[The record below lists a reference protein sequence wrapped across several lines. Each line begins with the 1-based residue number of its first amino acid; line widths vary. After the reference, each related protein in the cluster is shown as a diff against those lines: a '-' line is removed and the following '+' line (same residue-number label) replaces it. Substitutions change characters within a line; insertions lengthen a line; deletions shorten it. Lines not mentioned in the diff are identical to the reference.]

1 VATCPN
7 GHENPEKYQIA
18 SGTTLYRVRYRTPDN
33 RQTDKRGFRTKRDA
47 EAFAA
52 SVEVS
57 KLRGEYVA
65 PSHARVTLGELGR
78 AWLDRQR
85 GHLKP
90 SSYVVMETTWRMRVK
105 PRWGNVALGD
115 IRPTAV
121 QQWVSD
127 FGRGTSDS
135 KPVGA
140 SVIRRTHYVFSSILA
155 DAVRDNLIARNP
167 AAGVRL
173 PRTTRKRPVY
183 LTHQQVGALADAAG
197 EYEGLV
203 LFLAYTGLRWGE
215 AIGLHVRDLNMLR
228 KRATISENAVQ
239 SGTQIFVGTPKA
251 HKRRNVPLPGFLLP
265 YLARQCEGKGRDE
278 LLFPGDNGRHLKR
291 PHPTS
296 GWFIKAVAE
305 SGVPRTSPH
314 DLRHTAASLAVSA
327 GANVKA
333 VQKMLGH
340 ASAAMTLDI
349 YADLFD
355 DDLEAVATALDQAR
369 ARESVGTMWARDEH
383 GAANRYHGTDLP
395 PSSRTP
401 N

>member
-1 VATCPN
+1 MATISSYKTSR
-7 GHENPEKYQIA
+7 GQ
-18 SGTTLYRVRYRTPDN
+18 TRYRVRHRTPDR

-52 SVEVS
+52 TVEVS
-57 KLRGEYVA
+57 KLKGEYVA
-65 PSHARVTLGELGR
+65 PSQARTTVAELGS

-90 SSYVVMETTWRMRVK
+90 SGYGVIETAWRLRVQ
-105 PRWGNVALGD
+105 PRWGHVALGD

-121 QQWVSD
+121 QQWFSD
-127 FGRGTSDS
+127 LSRGTADV

-140 SVIRRTHYVFSSILA
+140 SVVKRTHHVLSGILA

-173 PRTTRKRPVY
+173 PTTTRKRPVY
-183 LTHQQVGALADAAG
+183 LTHQQVNAFAVAAG
-197 EYEGLV
+197 EYEVLV
-203 LFLAYTGLRWGE
+203 LLLAYTGARWGE
-215 AIGLHVRDLNMLR
+215 SICWRLRDCDMLR
-228 KRATISENAVQ
+228 RRITISENAVQ
-239 SGTQIFVGTPKA
+239 VGSQLLVGSPKA
-251 HKRRNVPLPGFLLP
+251 HKQRTVPLPEFLLP
-265 YLARQCEGKGRDE
+265 YVARQCEGRGRDD
-278 LLFPGDNGRHLKR
+278 LLFSDEDGGHLRR

-296 GWFIKAVAE
+296 GWFARAVAE
-305 SGVPRTSPH
+305 SGIPRITPH

-355 DDLEAVATALDQAR
+355 DDLEAVATALHNAR
-369 ARESVGTMWARDEH
+369 TQEIVGKMWARGLES
-383 GAANRYHGTDLP
+383 TDQ
-395 PSSRTP
+395 
-401 N
+401 

>member
-1 VATCPN
+1 VATTS
-7 GHENPEKYQIA
+7 KYQTS
-18 SGTTLYRVRYRTPDN
+18 SGATLYRVRYRTPDN

-52 SVEVS
+52 TVEVS
-57 KLRGEYVA
+57 KLKGEFVQ
-65 PSHARVTLGELGR
+65 PRHARVSLDELGS

-90 SSYVVMETTWRMRVK
+90 SGYAVMETTWRLRVK

-121 QQWVSD
+121 QQWISD
-127 FGRGTSDS
+127 LGRGTADV

-140 SVIRRTHYVFSSILA
+140 SVVKRTHHVLSRILA

-167 AAGVRL
+167 AAGVKL

-183 LTHQQVGALADAAG
+183 LTHQQVAALAAASD
-197 EYEGLV
+197 EYEGL
-203 LFLAYTGLRWGE
+203 LLLLAYTGLRWGE
-215 AIGLHVRDLNMLR
+215 AIGLRVRDLDMLR
-228 KRATISENAVQ
+228 RRASVSENAVQ
-239 SGTQIFVGTPKA
+239 SGKRIYVGTPKA
-251 HKRRNVPLPGFLLP
+251 HKQRTVPLPGFLLSP
-265 YLARQCEGKGRDE
+265 LASQCEGKGRDD
-278 LLFPGDNGRHLKR
+278 LLWSGDDGGHLRR
-291 PHPTS
+291 PHPIS
-296 GWFIKAVAE
+296 GWFAKAVAA
-305 SGVPRTSPH
+305 SGVPRTTPH

-355 DDLEAVATALDQAR
+355 DDLEAVATALNEAR
-369 ARESVGTMWARDEH
+369 ARCSG
-383 GAANRYHGTDLP
+383 
-395 PSSRTP
+395 
-401 N
+401 